1 MEYHQVLSVVHLL
14 SKPFLVGVV
23 LWNDHFD
30 SMCELDAS
38 HWLNEA
44 RASSTGYEELLH
56 AKPSQQTKTN
66 KTHLDAVKLL
76 KWIKPFDNIARST
89 E

>member
-44 RASSTGYEELLH
+44 RRPLRVYEELLH
-56 AKPSQQTKTN
+56 AKPSQAKPKTN
-66 KTHLDAVKLL
+66 KTHLDA
-76 KWIKPFDNIARST
+76 
-89 E
+89 